1 MIERVVVVYGGELA
15 EDVAHQL
22 VKKKPSV
29 CASIEVL
36 MRNAS
41 ERPKS
46 LLEFGDDTVVC
57 FIIQTIENQATTED
71 VSLTILLMY
80 NFRYFKNLHFI
91 AIGWSDFAFLQ
102 TQDTSRRFV
111 EW

>member
-46 LLEFGDDTVVC
+46 LLEFGNDTVVC

-80 NFRYFKNLHFI
+80 LCILKTYIFI
-91 AIGWSDFAFLQ
+91 A
-102 TQDTSRRFV
+102 V
-111 EW
+111 